1 MKKLWLL
8 PSLLCLAL
16 SPARSAILVEDDF
29 DYAVGSIQTAWNGGT
44 GFSGT
49 WKVASNTNGAI
60 VSGLTF
66 GSMAVS
72 GNALSVS
79 HTSTISSLSSGNVF
93 RTMDVGT
100 ISSGDIWM
108 SYLYKFDTS
117 SSPLDEV
124 ALEVRPSAGNIRSGI
139 SENNSSFY
147 TRYGS
152 SSTAS
157 AANSVFKDG
166 TTLLLIFQYPDLAST
181 SSRTAQGWALT
192 VSGYEALVAAG
203 LSEANLSTYAVATVS
218 QTNSSAVTFNGA
230 GNFEIVPLARANGTY
245 ASFFIDE
252 LKIGTSLADVVAV
265 PEPSTMALAAL
276 GFLACGMPAVRRR
289 FKA

>member
-60 VSGLTF
+60 VSGLSF

-72 GNALSVS
+72 GNALSVN
-79 HTSTISSLSSGNVF
+79 HTSTTSTLSSGNVF

-117 SSPLDEV
+117 SSPLDERFAAAAAQ
-124 ALEVRPSAGNIRSGI
+124 ALACLRALPA
-139 SENNSSFY
+139 
-147 TRYGS
+147 
-152 SSTAS
+152 
-157 AANSVFKDG
+157 
-166 TTLLLIFQYPDLAST
+166 LL
-181 SSRTAQGWALT
+181 RTALQCGQLRG
-192 VSGYEALVAAG
+192 S
-203 LSEANLSTYAVATVS
+203 
-218 QTNSSAVTFNGA
+218 
-230 GNFEIVPLARANGTY
+230 PL
-245 ASFFIDE
+245 
-252 LKIGTSLADVVAV
+252 
-265 PEPSTMALAAL
+265 P
-276 GFLACGMPAVRRR
+276 
-289 FKA
+289 